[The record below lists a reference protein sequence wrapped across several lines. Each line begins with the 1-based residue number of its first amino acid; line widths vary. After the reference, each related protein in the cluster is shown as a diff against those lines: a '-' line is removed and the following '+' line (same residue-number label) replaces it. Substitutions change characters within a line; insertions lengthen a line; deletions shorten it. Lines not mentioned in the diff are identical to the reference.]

1 MCLETEPVN
10 QQLLCLIQSSEIQ
23 QLLRPI
29 QSLELQSCVQN
40 KQWKLKILVSYG
52 KSELEDN
59 QSDAVHYGQLYNLDS
74 WQII

>member
-1 MCLETEPVN
+1 MN
-10 QQLLCLIQSSEIQ
+10 QQLLRLIQSSEIQ

-52 KSELEDN
+52 KSELDYN
-59 QSDAVHYGQLYNLDS
+59 SVSDAVHYGQLYNLDS